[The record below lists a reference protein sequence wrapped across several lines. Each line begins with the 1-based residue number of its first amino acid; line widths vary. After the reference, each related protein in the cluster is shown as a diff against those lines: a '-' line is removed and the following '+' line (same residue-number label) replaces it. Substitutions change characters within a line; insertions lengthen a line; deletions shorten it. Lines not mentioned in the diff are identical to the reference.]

1 MEFQQ
6 LLLRVVGRVSEIL
19 EMALDGLT
27 QDDLNYLPNP
37 DCNSIA
43 WLTWHLTRMQ
53 DWVISS
59 FMGKEQHWI
68 VEKWYSKF
76 KRNPDPTDIGLGHS
90 SEDVSNFQ
98 SPDSKTL
105 LDYYYSV
112 LKQTKE
118 YISKLSTA
126 ELGREIDNPRSP
138 TVGLR
143 LAAIMNDNIQHVG
156 QIAYLH
162 GMLKG
167 KGWYGG

>member
-1 MEFQQ
+1 VELQQ
-6 LLLRVVGRVSEIL
+6 LLLGIFERASGNL
-19 EMALDGLT
+19 EKAIDGLT
-27 QDDLNYLPNP
+27 QDDLNHLPNP
-37 DCNSIA
+37 DCNSIG
-43 WLTWHLTRMQ
+43 WLIWHLTRVQ
-53 DWVISS
+53 DLAISDLI
-59 FMGKEQHWI
+59 GKEQRWI

-76 KRNPDPTDIGLGHS
+76 SRNPDPNDWGVGHS

-105 LDYYYSV
+105 LGYYYAV

-118 YISKLSTA
+118 YIDKLSIA

-143 LAAIMNDNIQHVG
+143 LAGIINDNIQHVG
-156 QIAYLH
+156 QVAYLR

-167 KGWYGG
+167 KGWY

>member
-6 LLLRVVGRVSEIL
+6 VLLRIYERASGIL

-27 QDDLNYLPNP
+27 KDGLNYLPTP

-43 WLTWHLTRMQ
+43 WLTWHLTRVQ
-53 DWVISS
+53 DSAISGL
-59 FMGKEQHWI
+59 MEKEQCWI

-76 KRNPDPTDIGLGHS
+76 GRNPDPNDRGVGHS

-98 SPDSKTL
+98 YTDSKTL
-105 LDYYYSV
+105 LAYHYAV

-118 YISKLSTA
+118 YIGKLSTA
-126 ELGREIDNPRSP
+126 ELGREIDNPRTP

-143 LAAIMNDNIQHVG
+143 LAGIISDNVQHVG
-156 QIAYLH
+156 QIAYLR

-167 KGWYGG
+167 KGWYGA

>member
-6 LLLRVVGRVSEIL
+6 LLVRVFERASEVL
-19 EMALDGLT
+19 EMALDGLN
-27 QDDLNYLPNP
+27 QDDLNYIPDP

-43 WLTWHLTRMQ
+43 WLTWHLTRVQ
-53 DWVISS
+53 DSAISS
-59 FMGKEQHWI
+59 LMGKEQRWI

-76 KRNPDPTDIGLGHS
+76 GRNPDPNDRGVGHN

-105 LDYYYSV
+105 LDYHYAV

-118 YISKLSTA
+118 YIGILSTA

-138 TVGLR
+138 MVGLR
-143 LAAIMNDNIQHVG
+143 LAAIINDNIQHVG
-156 QIAYLH
+156 QVAYLR

-167 KGWYGG
+167 KGWYGV

>member
-6 LLLRVVGRVSEIL
+6 LLVSALERASHIL
-19 EMALDGLT
+19 EKALDGLNG
-27 QDDLNYLPNP
+27 DDLNYLPNP

-43 WLTWHLTRMQ
+43 WLTWHLTRVQ
-53 DWVISS
+53 DSAISGL
-59 FMGKEQHWI
+59 MGKEQRWI

-76 KRNPDPTDIGLGHS
+76 SRNPDPNDRGVGHS

-105 LDYYYSV
+105 LNYYYSV
-112 LKQTKE
+112 FKQTKE

-126 ELGREIDNPRSP
+126 ELEREIDNPRFP

-143 LAAIMNDNIQHVG
+143 LAAMINDNIQHVG
-156 QIAYLH
+156 QIAYLR

-167 KGWYGG
+167 KGWY

>member
-6 LLLRVVGRVSEIL
+6 LLLNVFERASVIL
-19 EMALDGLT
+19 EKALEGLT
-27 QDDLNYLPNP
+27 QDDLNYLPNQ

-43 WLTWHLTRMQ
+43 WLTWHLTRVQ
-53 DWVISS
+53 DSAISS
-59 FMGKEQHWI
+59 LIGKEQLWI

-76 KRNPDPTDIGLGHS
+76 SRNPDPNDRGNGHN

-105 LDYYYSV
+105 LEYYYAV

-118 YISKLSTA
+118 YIDKLSIV
-126 ELGREIDNPRSP
+126 ELGREIDNPRNP

-143 LAAIMNDNIQHVG
+143 LAGIINDNIQHVG

-167 KGWYGG
+167 KGWY